1 LQNWRNDGQK
11 FTRKHCTKRLKP
23 GIILIMAEI
32 INIFTGKEIKRIK
45 SQEEIIAELHDD
57 MIKISQHIFDCIDE
71 ELYEIGQTPEGHNI
85 SGLELRDENLKEG
98 RDALVIVNLLYSMLL
113 RFKGEDHGLQKDM
126 DRLYVKLKAMKAL
139 KRNDT
144 EIAFEPDFIT
154 DEDYDDTT

>member
-1 LQNWRNDGQK
+1 
-11 FTRKHCTKRLKP
+11 
-23 GIILIMAEI
+23 MAEI

-57 MIKISQHIFDCIDE
+57 LIQISQHLFDCLDE
-71 ELYEIGQTPEGHNI
+71 ELYEIGKTPEGYNI

-113 RFKGEDHGLQKDM
+113 RFKNEDHGLQKDL

-139 KRNDT
+139 KRND
-144 EIAFEPDFIT
+144 IHFEPEFID